1 MVVLEVYMYVQ
12 QKISDIEISI
22 NFLNSRE
29 IFQLID
35 FFKFCCSQIQCN

>member
-22 NFLNSRE
+22 NFLSSLENFPVNR
-29 IFQLID
+29 
-35 FFKFCCSQIQCN
+35 FF